1 MTEKI
6 LEAIKKTCKEE
17 MAIFD
22 EDVEVTDGTEQIN
35 EGRAEFAFQIIRLI
49 ARLEDAIPERR
60 KDYGFD
66 SPEFKK
72 VLEANARRTE
82 AAMEHNSE
90 WYPDA

>member
-1 MTEKI
+1 MTEQI

-49 ARLEDAIPERR
+49 TRLEDAIPERR

>member
-1 MTEKI
+1 MTEQI

-49 ARLEDAIPERR
+49 TRLEDAVPERR

-82 AAMEHNSE
+82 AAMEHNSA
-90 WYPDA
+90 WHPDA

>member
-49 ARLEDAIPERR
+49 TRLEDAVPERR

-66 SPEFKK
+66 SPEYKK
-72 VLEANARRTE
+72 VLESNARRTE

-90 WYPDA
+90 WHPDA

>member
-35 EGRAEFAFQIIRLI
+35 EGRAEFAFQIIRMI

-90 WYPDA
+90 WYPNA

>member
-35 EGRAEFAFQIIRLI
+35 EGRA
-49 ARLEDAIPERR
+49 DAIPERR

-66 SPEFKK
+66 SPEYKK

-90 WYPDA
+90 WHPDAQGDRVDRPNLSIL

>member
-49 ARLEDAIPERR
+49 TRLEDAIPERR

-66 SPEFKK
+66 SPEYKA

-82 AAMEHNSE
+82 ISNDVNSA
-90 WYPDA
+90 WHPDA

>member
-1 MTEKI
+1 MTEEI

-49 ARLEDAIPERR
+49 TRLEDAIPERR

>member
-49 ARLEDAIPERR
+49 TRLEDAVPERR

>member
-1 MTEKI
+1 MTEEI